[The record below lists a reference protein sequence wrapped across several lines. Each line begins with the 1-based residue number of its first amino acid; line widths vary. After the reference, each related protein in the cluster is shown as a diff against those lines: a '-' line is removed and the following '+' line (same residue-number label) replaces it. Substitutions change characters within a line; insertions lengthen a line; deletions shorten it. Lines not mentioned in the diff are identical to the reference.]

1 MTHSLSCLPFC
12 RIWAP
17 TSSLLAMSSSE
28 DPSSCARAF
37 TVQGPRMAEAM
48 VKGLKRVESR
58 PRPLF
63 APGWYFLHKGK
74 KTGFDEEYAQEL
86 QSLLPEH
93 SSGSMPEHSSGSMPE
108 VAVEDACSTGAI
120 VGMVCIGKQLRH
132 SDLPNHQ
139 WVQESRPVVYE
150 ITKCMQF
157 AAGVPLAGQQGV
169 WHVRMPE
176 VQGKLRKAISQGTL
190 HTWPDQFPSL
200 SDTRKRSQPQK
211 AKSQASRPWPKPL
224 PRKRRSDAGTHQCP
238 PDLVSSSKRQRIQL
252 GDPAV
257 GAKRPARPPADAS
270 SSSSA
275 PTRHE
280 EQSLVQR
287 ISAGRT
293 LPRLLELM
301 DMTFF
306 NIQSPRKAGKKKK
319 SCCTANPMKSLGVD

>member
-1 MTHSLSCLPFC
+1 
-12 RIWAP
+12 
-17 TSSLLAMSSSE
+17 MSSNE
-28 DPSSCARAF
+28 DPSSCTRAF

-74 KTGFDEEYAQEL
+74 KSGCDDEYAQEL
-86 QSLLPEH
+86 QNLLPDH
-93 SSGSMPEHSSGSMPE
+93 SSGSMPEHSSASMLE
-108 VAVEDACSTGAI
+108 VAVEDTCSTGAI

-132 SDLPNHQ
+132 SDLPKHQ

-157 AAGVPLAGQQGV
+157 ASAVPLAGQQGV

-176 VQGKLRKAISQGTL
+176 VQGKLRKAIGQATL
-190 HTWPDQFPSL
+190 HTWPDQFPAL
-200 SDTRKRSQPQK
+200 SDTRKCSQTQQT
-211 AKSQASRPWPKPL
+211 KSQASRPWPKPL

-257 GAKRPARPPADAS
+257 GAKRPAKPLAE

-280 EQSLVQR
+280 VQSLVQR
-287 ISAGRT
+287 ITAGRT

-301 DMTFF
+301 DMTIF
-306 NIQSPRKAGKKKK
+306 NIQSPQKAGTKEKC
-319 SCCTANPMKSLGVD
+319 CCTANPMKLLGVD